1 MTLKSIQTAAMRL
14 PAQERSRLAA
24 ALLSSL
30 ESDDPS
36 ELETMWI
43 EEADRR
49 YRAYRTGRDKSIP
62 AKEAIASVRESLKR

>member
-14 PAQERSRLAA
+14 PSQERGQLAA

-30 ESDDPS
+30 ESDDAS
-36 ELETMWI
+36 EIETMWV

-49 YRAYRTGRDKSIP
+49 YRAYRAGRDKAVP
-62 AKEAIASVRESLKR
+62 AKVAIASVRASLKR